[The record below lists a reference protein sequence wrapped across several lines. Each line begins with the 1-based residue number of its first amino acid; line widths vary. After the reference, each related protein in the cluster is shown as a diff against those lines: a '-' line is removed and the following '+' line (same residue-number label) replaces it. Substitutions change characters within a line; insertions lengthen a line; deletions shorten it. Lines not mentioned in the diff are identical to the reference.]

1 MERLT
6 SFPEG
11 REGARTILG
20 PEALCLF
27 AFVFVQLRKL
37 LYCLWLNCL
46 RQIPKTEVSPIL
58 FLLCPEVAGKHFLV
72 AKV

>member
-27 AFVFVQLRKL
+27 AFVFVQLHKL
-37 LYCLWLNCL
+37 LYCLWLICL
-46 RQIPKTEVSPIL
+46 RQIPKAGFTHSFLTVSR
-58 FLLCPEVAGKHFLV
+58 GGW
-72 AKV
+72 